1 MKESMQNPLSLKSLN
16 HISLVCRSVEKSLD
30 FYQNVLGF
38 LPITRPGSFDFHG
51 AWKYP
56 DRMPSISK
64 IINPKDN
71 HISFQCENMATVE
84 RKLTEVKI
92 EYVKSRVEE
101 GRIYVDQV
109 FFHDPDGSMIDISN
123 CDVLPVVPLAGDTI
137 RSCSIVN
144 CNIQQRNS
152 SGRFNHANE
161 TAMPF

>member
-1 MKESMQNPLSLKSLN
+1 
-16 HISLVCRSVEKSLD
+16 
-30 FYQNVLGF
+30 
-38 LPITRPGSFDFHG
+38 
-51 AWKYP
+51 
-56 DRMPSISK
+56 
-64 IINPKDN
+64 
-71 HISFQCENMATVE
+71 MATVE